1 VRVIF
6 PVDRPPIHHG
16 FVTLEGERIVS
27 VGTKPE
33 ASQVTD
39 LGSVALLPGLVNAH
53 THLEFSSLPQPL
65 GVPGM
70 PLPDWIR
77 LVIAERAKRNFTPDV
92 AIAAG
97 LRESRTRG
105 VTMLGEIATG
115 DAVAYAESDATVFV
129 EVIGFSKARAESSL
143 AATSA
148 RLEELKNI
156 QPKLQTGISPHAPY
170 TVSHQL
176 LQQLIALA
184 RERHLPIAMHL
195 AESAEELGFLRD
207 GTGPFQTLLAE
218 RSMWDADAV
227 PRGSRP
233 LDYLRHLAHAPR
245 ALVIHGN
252 FLDAEERSFLAT
264 HRDRMSLVY
273 CPRTHEY
280 FAHPVYPLAE
290 LLQAGVNVALGTDS
304 RASNPDLNLL
314 AEMRHIAQTY
324 RSIDPHE
331 ILRIGT
337 IAGAEALSR
346 GHEMGSLGPGKL
358 ANLVAIPIPD
368 EAAKSAEDA
377 LAAIFADQSLPS
389 RVWRRGVTFTTALE

>member
-1 VRVIF
+1 
-6 PVDRPPIHHG
+6 
-16 FVTLEGERIVS
+16 
-27 VGTKPE
+27 
-33 ASQVTD
+33 
-39 LGSVALLPGLVNAH
+39 
-53 THLEFSSLPQPL
+53 
-65 GVPGM
+65 M

-97 LRESRTRG
+97 LRESLTGG
-105 VTMLGEIATG
+105 VTMLGEIATS
-115 DAVAYAESDATVFV
+115 DPAAYAGSDSMIFV

-143 AATSA
+143 AATLA
-148 RLEELKNI
+148 RLDELKAI
-156 QPKLQTGISPHAPY
+156 RPDPWLGISPHAPY
-170 TVSHQL
+170 TVSHRL
-176 LQQLIALA
+176 FQQLIALA
-184 RERHLPIAMHL
+184 RERDLPVAMHL
-195 AESAEELGFLRD
+195 AESAEELEFLRD
-207 GTGPFQTLLAE
+207 GTGPFQSLLAE

-233 LDYLRHLAHAPR
+233 LDYLRHLAQAPR
-245 ALVIHGN
+245 AFVIHGN

-280 FAHPVYPLAE
+280 FAHPAYPLAE

-304 RASNPDLNLL
+304 RASNTDLDLL
-314 AEMRHIAQTY
+314 AEMRHIAQAH

-331 ILRIGT
+331 ILRMGT

-346 GHEMGSLGPGKL
+346 GHEMGSLTPGKL

-368 EAAKSAEDA
+368 EAAKSADDA

-389 RVWRRGVTFTTALE
+389 RVWRRGKTS